1 MKIKNVETKNN
12 IFLAPMAGVT
22 DVGFRKV
29 CSKFGA
35 GLTYTEMISAKGL
48 LYNPEKT
55 SFYLNTTETENP
67 VAVQIFGSEPEVM
80 AQACKH
86 PLLQKFDIIDIN
98 MGCPVKK
105 IVNNNEGSSLMTN
118 MTLAYNIINAC
129 VNATDKPITVKFRI
143 GFDNENINAVEFAKM
158 CEKAGASAITIHGRT
173 RAQMYSGSVNYDI
186 IKKVKESVK
195 IPVIGNGDIVD
206 KESYQK
212 MLSTGVDGVMIGRGS
227 MGCPWI
233 FSILQNKDV
242 KFSIK
247 EVIKEHIDTYLKFNN
262 EKFVLLEMKKHFA
275 WYLKNIKNNKEIKS
289 KIMLENNLQNI
300 IKLINDFLDN

>member
-55 SFYLNTTETENP
+55 SLYLNTTKTENP

-80 AQACKH
+80 AMACKH

-118 MTLAYNIINAC
+118 LPLAKSIIEAC
-129 VNATDKPITVKFRI
+129 VKATDKPITVKFRI
-143 GFDNENINAVEFAKM
+143 GFDNEHINAVEFAKM
-158 CEKAGASAITIHGRT
+158 CEEAGASAITIHGRT
-173 RAQMYSGSVNYDI
+173 RAQMYSGTVNYEI
-186 IKKVKESVK
+186 IKKVKEAVN

-206 KESYQK
+206 KNSYSK
-212 MLSTGVDGVMIGRGS
+212 MLETKVDAVMIGRGS

-233 FSILQNKDV
+233 FSELQNQKV
-242 KFSIK
+242 NVNLKNI
-247 EVIKEHIDTYLKFNN
+247 INEHLQTYLKYSDK
-262 EKFVLLEMKKHFA
+262 KFVVLEMKKHFA
-275 WYLKNIKNNKEIKS
+275 WYLKNIKNNKEIKA
-289 KIMLENNLQNI
+289 KIMLENNLDNI
-300 IKLINDFLDN
+300 LKLINNFLN

>member
-118 MTLAYNIINAC
+118 MTLAYKIINAC

-233 FSILQNKDV
+233 FSMLQNKDV
-242 KFSIK
+242 KFNIK

>member
-1 MKIKNVETKNN
+1 MKIKNVQTKNN

-55 SFYLNTTETENP
+55 SLYLNTTETENP

-80 AQACKH
+80 AMACKH

-118 MTLAYNIINAC
+118 LPLAKSIIEAC
-129 VNATDKPITVKFRI
+129 VKATDKPITVKFRI
-143 GFDNENINAVEFAKM
+143 GFDNEHINAVEFAKM
-158 CEKAGASAITIHGRT
+158 CEEAGASAITIHGRT
-173 RAQMYSGSVNYDI
+173 RAQMYSGTVNYDI
-186 IKKVKESVK
+186 IKKVKEAVK

-206 KESYQK
+206 KNSYNK
-212 MLSTGVDGVMIGRGS
+212 MLETKVDAVMIGRGS

-233 FSILQNKDV
+233 FSELQNKKVDINLKDV
-242 KFSIK
+242 IN
-247 EVIKEHIDTYLKFNN
+247 EHLQTYLKYND
-262 EKFVLLEMKKHFA
+262 EKFVVLEMKKHFA
-275 WYLKNIKNNKEIKS
+275 WYLKNIKNNKEIKT
-289 KIMLENNLQNI
+289 KIMLENNLDNI
-300 IKLINDFLDN
+300 LNLINNFLN

>member
-1 MKIKNVETKNN
+1 MKIKNVQTKNN

-55 SFYLNTTETENP
+55 SLYLNTTETENP

-80 AQACKH
+80 AMACKH

-118 MTLAYNIINAC
+118 LPLAKSIIEAC
-129 VNATDKPITVKFRI
+129 VKATDKPITVKFRI
-143 GFDNENINAVEFAKM
+143 GFDNEHINAVEFAKM
-158 CEKAGASAITIHGRT
+158 CEEAGASAITVHGRT
-173 RAQMYSGSVNYDI
+173 RAQMYSGTVNYDI
-186 IKKVKESVK
+186 IKKVKEAVK

-206 KESYQK
+206 KNSYNK
-212 MLSTGVDGVMIGRGS
+212 MLETKVDAVMIGRGS

-233 FSILQNKDV
+233 FSELQNKKVYINLKDV
-242 KFSIK
+242 IN
-247 EVIKEHIDTYLKFNN
+247 EHLQTYLKYND
-262 EKFVLLEMKKHFA
+262 EKFVVLEMKKHFA
-275 WYLKNIKNNKEIKS
+275 WYLKNIKNNKEIKT
-289 KIMLENNLQNI
+289 KIMLENNLDNI
-300 IKLINDFLDN
+300 LNLINNFLN